1 MWKSKCPKRQRWSK
15 KPREFT
21 HRFQALIFCS
31 AELIDA
37 RKYKSNQQ
45 EYDAFA
51 KIINKHPDRATSN
64 AEIAKIKEDVDA
76 LTIGILR

>member
-1 MWKSKCPKRQRWSK
+1 MSPFRSLCVQVFICS
-15 KPREFT
+15 
-21 HRFQALIFCS
+21 S

-64 AEIAKIKEDVDA
+64 AEIEKIKEDVDA
-76 LTIGILR
+76 LTIGKLKNLPFSYL